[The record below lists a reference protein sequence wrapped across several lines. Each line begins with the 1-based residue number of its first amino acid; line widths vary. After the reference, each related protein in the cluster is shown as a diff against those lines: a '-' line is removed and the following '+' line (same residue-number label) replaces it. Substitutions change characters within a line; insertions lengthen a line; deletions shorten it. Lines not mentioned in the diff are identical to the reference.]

1 MTNSYTGPE
10 RRLSPRSR
18 EWRDQVNQRLNDG
31 SLEMKAMHTELQAN
45 TAATLQVQADTAEVV
60 EWLKSLKGAFAVL
73 NVIGKAAKPVGYIV
87 GACTAAWVFFQT
99 IKSGGSAK

>member
-31 SLEMKAMHTELQAN
+31 GLQMKAMHTELQAN
-45 TAATLQVQADTAEVV
+45 TAATLQVQADTAELV
-60 EWLKSLKGAFAVL
+60 SLLNSFKGAFKVFDL
-73 NVIGKAAKPVGYIV
+73 VGKAAKPLSYIAMAV
-87 GACTAAWVFFQT
+87 SALWGLFTVV
-99 IKSGGSAK
+99 KGGGGR